1 MLRTIRWVAWGG
13 VAVLGFLLVA
23 TTAGWLFTDGPLGT
37 ARVASG
43 PASLAIGGPFRLT
56 DHRGR
61 AVTERD
67 FRGQPVA
74 IFFGFTHCP
83 DICPTTLGEMTSFI
97 EALGPD
103 ADRMHWLF
111 VSVDVGR
118 DTPQA
123 MAAYLEA
130 FDRRIVGLS
139 GTEAQIAQAAQSFR
153 VYYRHVPIEGGY
165 TMDHSA
171 SLFLLDAAGRFAGTV
186 DNQESEDVALQK
198 LRMLVAAR

>member
-1 MLRTIRWVAWGG
+1 MLRTIRRVAWGG
-13 VAVLGFLLVA
+13 VAVLGFLLLA
-23 TTAGWLFTDGPLGT
+23 TTGGWLFTDGPLGP

-43 PASLAIGGPFRLT
+43 LASLAIGGPFSLT

-74 IFFGFTHCP
+74 IFFGFTQCP
-83 DICPTTLGEMTSFI
+83 DICPTTLGEMTSYI
-97 EALGPD
+97 EALGQD

-111 VSVDVGR
+111 VSVDAGR
-118 DTPQA
+118 DTPPA

-153 VYYRHVPIEGGY
+153 VYYSRVSIDGGY

-186 DNQESEDVALQK
+186 DNQESEGVALQK
-198 LRMLVAAR
+198 LRMLVAPR